1 MELRVSLAVGAAF
14 FAQSA
19 LAFMWAGA
27 AAERIDQLERRVEAR
42 EELMVRTARL
52 EEQVSAIRVSLIR
65 IEQKLDHRARGEE

>member
-1 MELRVSLAVGAAF
+1 MELRVSLVVGAAF

-27 AAERIDQLERRVEAR
+27 AAERIDQLERRVDAR
-42 EELMVRTARL
+42 EELIVRTARL

-65 IEQKLDHRARGEE
+65 IEQKLEQKTRGEK